1 MKWAVNNSEDRGV
14 SKELGEAR
22 RACGGQCSH

>member
-1 MKWAVNNSEDRGV
+1 VDV

-22 RACGGQCSH
+22 VSLEEEVEKVGEEV